1 MIKITIDGIQTEV
14 PENMTV
20 LEAAKSV
27 GIDIPTL
34 CFLKD
39 INEVGDCRMCLVEV
53 EGARGF
59 VPSCMQKVTDGM
71 VVRTNTKEIDEARRN
86 VLELILSA
94 HERKCL
100 SCIRNGNCELQ
111 SLAEKFG
118 ITDVEFE
125 GDINSKFVDDKSTS
139 IVRNTAKCVLC
150 RRCTSTCQKVQE
162 IGAIECVDRGFES
175 SISTVGNK
183 SLADVNCTFC
193 GQCIQNC
200 PTAALH
206 EKENIDE
213 VWEKLN
219 DENKIVLVQTAP
231 AVRVALGEEFGMPIG
246 TNVQGKMVTALKRL
260 GFNKVFDTNTGAD
273 FTIMEE
279 ASEFINR
286 VLKSDEKKPLPM
298 FTSCCPAWIRFIE
311 MEYPEYLAN
320 VSSCKSPHEMFG
332 AILKTYYAEKNNID
346 PNNIFV
352 VSVMPCVAK
361 KFERQRPEMKNE
373 DLYNVDAVITTRELA
388 KMIKQANIDFED
400 LTDSEFDNPMG
411 EATGAA
417 AIFGTTGGV
426 MEAALRTAQDLL
438 TGKDLEEIKFEDV
451 RGEKGIKR
459 ATVNVNGK
467 DIRIIVASGLG
478 NARKVMEMV
487 KNGTA
492 EADFIEI
499 MACPGG
505 CIMGGGQPI
514 KSSKTRR
521 KYDVR
526 KLRADALYTIDE
538 KSTIRKSHQNPIL
551 KQIYKEY
558 LGEANGHKAHELFHT
573 KYEKRKKYC

>member
-59 VPSCMQKVTDGM
+59 VPSCMQKVTEGM
-71 VVRTNTKEIDEARRN
+71 VVRTNTKEVNEARKN

-94 HERKCL
+94 HEKKCL

-125 GDINSKFVDDKSTS
+125 GDINNKVVDDKSTS

-162 IGAIECVDRGFES
+162 IGAIECVNRGFES

-213 VWEKLN
+213 VWDKLN
-219 DENKIVLVQTAP
+219 DEKKLVLVQTAP

-286 VLKSDEKKPLPM
+286 VLKADEKKPLPM

-332 AILKTYYAEKNNID
+332 AILKTYYAKNNKID
-346 PNNIFV
+346 PKNIYV

-467 DIRIIVASGLG
+467 DIRIIVSSGLG

-487 KNGTA
+487 KDGTA

-538 KSTIRKSHQNPIL
+538 KSTIRKSHQNPVL
-551 KQIYKEY
+551 KEIYKDFF
-558 LGEANGHKAHELFHT
+558 GEPNGHKAHELLHT
-573 KYEKRKKYC
+573 EYAKREKYC

>member
-71 VVRTNTKEIDEARRN
+71 VVRTNTKEINEARRN

-162 IGAIECVDRGFES
+162 IGAIECVNRGFES

>member
-59 VPSCMQKVTDGM
+59 VPSCMQKVTEGM
-71 VVRTNTKEIDEARRN
+71 VVRTNTKEVNEARKN

-100 SCIRNGNCELQ
+100 SCIRNENCELQ
-111 SLAEKFG
+111 DLAKKFG

-125 GDINSKFVDDKSTS
+125 GEINKKQIDDKSTS

-162 IGAIECVDRGFES
+162 IGAIECVNRGFES

-219 DENKIVLVQTAP
+219 DENTVVLVQTAP

-286 VLKSDEKKPLPM
+286 VLKADEKKPLPM

-332 AILKTYYAEKNNID
+332 AILKTYYAKNNKID
-346 PNNIFV
+346 PKNIYV

-361 KFERQRPEMKNE
+361 KFERQRQEMKNE

-388 KMIKQANIDFED
+388 KMIKQA
-400 LTDSEFDNPMG
+400 
-411 EATGAA
+411 
-417 AIFGTTGGV
+417 
-426 MEAALRTAQDLL
+426 
-438 TGKDLEEIKFEDV
+438 KEIKFEDV

-467 DIRIIVASGLG
+467 DIRIIVSSGLG

-487 KNGTA
+487 KDGTA

-514 KSSKTRR
+514 KSSKIRR

-551 KQIYKEY
+551 KEIYKDY
-558 LGEANGHKAHELFHT
+558 LGEPNGHKAHELLHT
-573 KYEKRKKYC
+573 VYAKREKYC

>member
-1 MIKITIDGIQTEV
+1 MIKITIDGIETEV

-20 LEAAKSV
+20 LEAARTV

-59 VPSCMQKVTDGM
+59 VPSCMQKVADGM
-71 VVRTNTKEIDEARRN
+71 VVRTNTNEVNEARKN

-94 HERKCL
+94 HEKKCL

-111 SLAEKFG
+111 DLAQKFG

-125 GDINSKFVDDKSTS
+125 GAINNKQIDDKSTS

-162 IGAIECVDRGFES
+162 IGAIECMNRGFDS

-213 VWEKLN
+213 VWEKLK
-219 DENKIVLVQTAP
+219 DENAVVLVQTAP

-246 TNVQGKMVTALKRL
+246 TNVAGKMVTALKRL

-286 VLKSDEKKPLPM
+286 VLNADDKKPLPM
-298 FTSCCPAWIRFIE
+298 LTSCCPAWIRFIE

-320 VSSCKSPHEMFG
+320 LSSCKSPHEMFG

-346 PNNIFV
+346 PKNIYV

-361 KFERQRPEMKNE
+361 KFERQRPEMQNE

-388 KMIKQANIDFED
+388 KMIRQANIDFED
-400 LTDSEFDNPMG
+400 LTDSGFDNPMG
-411 EATGAA
+411 EATGAG

-487 KNGTA
+487 KAGTA
-492 EADFIEI
+492 EADFIEV

-538 KSTIRKSHQNPIL
+538 KSTIRKSHQNPVL
-551 KQIYKEY
+551 QEVYKDFF
-558 LGEANGHKAHELFHT
+558 GEPNGHKAHELLHT
-573 KYEKRKKYC
+573 SYAKREKYL

>member
-1 MIKITIDGIQTEV
+1 MIKITIDGIETEV

-59 VPSCMQKVTDGM
+59 VPSCMQKVTEGM
-71 VVRTNTKEIDEARRN
+71 VVRTNTEEVNEARKN

-94 HERKCL
+94 HEKKCL
-100 SCIRNGNCELQ
+100 SCIRNENCELQ
-111 SLAEKFG
+111 DLAKKFG

-125 GDINSKFVDDKSTS
+125 GAINNKQIDDKSTS

-150 RRCTSTCQKVQE
+150 RRCTATCQKVQE
-162 IGAIECVDRGFES
+162 IGAIECVNRGFDS
-175 SISTVGNK
+175 AISTVGNK

-206 EKENIDE
+206 EKENIDD
-213 VWEKLN
+213 VWEKLK
-219 DENKIVLVQTAP
+219 DEKTVVLVQTAP

-286 VLKSDEKKPLPM
+286 VIKPNDKKPLPM
-298 FTSCCPAWIRFIE
+298 FTSCCPGWVRFVKAH
-311 MEYPEYLAN
+311 YPEFVDQL
-320 VSSCKSPHEMFG
+320 STSKSPQQMFG
-332 AILKTYYAEKNNID
+332 AIAKSYYAKLLQVEPENIYS
-346 PNNIFV
+346 
-352 VSVMPCVAK
+352 VSIMPCLAK
-361 KFERQRPEMKNE
+361 KQECDIPVMN
-373 DLYNVDAVITTRELA
+373 DACGDPDVDVVLTTREVNR
-388 KMIKQANIDFED
+388 MIRRAYIIP
-400 LTDSEFDNPMG
+400 SEIKERALDMPLG
-411 EATGAA
+411 LGSGAGN
-417 AIFGTTGGV
+417 IFGATGGV
-426 MEAALRTAQDLL
+426 MEAALRTAYHFA
-438 TGKDLEEIKFEDV
+438 TGHNPDPDAFREV
-451 RGEKGIKR
+451 RGMEGWKEKVFDMDGTSVK
-459 ATVNVNGK
+459 
-467 DIRIIVASGLG
+467 VAVANGLG
-478 NARKVMEMV
+478 NASRLLDALKAGKVSY
-487 KNGTA
+487 
-492 EADFIEI
+492 DFVEV

-505 CIMGGGQPI
+505 CVGGGGQPI
-514 KSSKTRR
+514 HDGKFEAPE
-521 KYDVR
+521 
-526 KLRADALYTIDE
+526 RACVLYRQDAKNVIRFSHENPSIKEVYQEFLGQPNSERAHHLLHTDHHAWKMPGE
-538 KSTIRKSHQNPIL
+538 K
-551 KQIYKEY
+551 
-558 LGEANGHKAHELFHT
+558 
-573 KYEKRKKYC
+573 